1 MNDIMLRNQVATMP
15 ASRKRRLGVRPG
27 YPGYMPPKRLLT
39 LLFIL
44 LLPLVMA
51 SACEQSSDLSGEPT
65 AAEVSGELKT
75 WHRVTIS
82 FDGPE
87 SSETATPNPFT
98 DYRLDVTFTRGNQ
111 TVVVPGFYAAD
122 GDAANSSAESG
133 SIWRVHF
140 SPNEEGEWNYKASFR
155 AGQDVAI
162 ATDPMAG
169 EPTAFDGAS
178 GSFTVLP
185 SDKEGQDLRH
195 HGLLQYVG
203 EHHYRFAG
211 SGTYYL
217 KGGADSPE
225 NFLAYDEIDGTFDA
239 DAGSGSYEQVGTFI
253 HQYQP
258 HVQDWREGDPIWKDG
273 KGKGII
279 GALNYLAGKG
289 MNSVYFLTYNTEGGD
304 GRDTWMWTDVD
315 ERERFDVSKLAQWE
329 IVFAHMDR
337 LGIMLHVVTQ
347 ETENDRN
354 LGGSVGLNPVRELY
368 HRELVARFGH
378 HNAVTWNLGEENNT
392 PDADRKMI
400 AGSIRSLDPYGHP
413 ITVHTKANRAM
424 WFYDGILGDPNFEA
438 TSIQADMHDYNRDA
452 IVLRKRSERAGRKW
466 AIFGDEQQPAW
477 RGAAPDA
484 VDPTHDLS
492 RKQALWGNLMGG
504 GSGVEWYFGSRNPCM
519 DIDCED
525 WRTRE
530 ILWDQTRYALEFFQK
545 YLPFWEMEPDN
556 GLAFAYGNLVLAKP
570 GQTYAVYL
578 PTGGSTTIDL
588 ERDEGTFNVQW
599 YNPRSGGELQ
609 YGSVTTVEGGEIV
622 SLGEPPADP
631 DQDWAVLVTR
641 SE

>member
-1 MNDIMLRNQVATMP
+1 
-15 ASRKRRLGVRPG
+15 
-27 YPGYMPPKRLLT
+27 MPPERLWT

-51 SACEQSSDLSGEPT
+51 SACEQSSDLSGEPA
-65 AAEVSGELKT
+65 AAEISGELKT

-98 DYRLDVTFTRGNQ
+98 NYRLDVTFTHGNQ

-133 SIWRVHF
+133 SIWQVHF
-140 SPNEEGEWNYKASFR
+140 SPNEEGEWSYKASFR

-185 SDKEGQDLRH
+185 SDKGGQDLRH

-258 HVQDWREGDPIWKDG
+258 HVQDWRNGDPSWKDG

-368 HRELVARFGH
+368 YRELVARFSH
-378 HNAVTWNLGEENNT
+378 HNAVIWNLGEENNT

-400 AGSIRSLDPYGHP
+400 AGSIRSLDPYDHP
-413 ITVHTKANRAM
+413 ITVHTKSNRAM

-438 TSIQADMHDYNRDA
+438 TSIQADMGDYNRDA

-477 RGAAPDA
+477 LGAAPDA
-484 VDPTHDLS
+484 VDPTHDLP
-492 RKQALWGNLMGG
+492 RKQALWETSWVAVPVW
-504 GSGVEWYFGSRNPCM
+504 SGISAVVTPVWTSTARLA
-519 DIDCED
+519 DA
-525 WRTRE
+525 R
-530 ILWDQTRYALEFFQK
+530 ILWDQTRYALDFFRK

-578 PTGGSTTIDL
+578 PTGGHTTLDL
-588 ERDEGTFNVQW
+588 QSDEGTFKRTVVQ
-599 YNPRSGGELQ
+599 PKIRRRAP
-609 YGSVTTVEGGEIV
+609 V
-622 SLGEPPADP
+622 
-631 DQDWAVLVTR
+631 R
-641 SE
+641 